1 MKSKFNKVLRHVVG
15 VFRHYRD
22 WDHSLT
28 GEIKL
33 QRYTCTEGHYLFV
46 KCRITNMSYDDLE
59 KLHHA
64 LPRFR
69 IDGEGL
75 YIVLSYESIL
85 SEDGR
90 KQFSDY

>member
-1 MKSKFNKVLRHVVG
+1 MKSKFNQVLHYVVDH
-15 VFRHYRD
+15 FKHLRD

-33 QRYTCTEGHYLFV
+33 QRYANEEGHYLFV
-46 KCRITNMSYDDLE
+46 KCRITSMDYEDFE
-59 KLHHA
+59 KLHHV
-64 LPRFR
+64 LPRFM
-69 IDGEGL
+69 ISGEGL

-85 SEDGR
+85 SEDGN